1 MRKRAI
7 IILLVFVFSV
17 LMLPSCSGSGQK
29 MLQKSVTSQKKL
41 GEQAEANPSKQINIE
56 DWHFSFE
63 LPSEKWSLKDK
74 QEDREKSIALYG
86 YKREWILDSKNR
98 KIIPNIGIVFEKVP
112 KDMDVIVYSANLR
125 MRIGFEVEKV
135 FTHLD
140 GTISLENAIGYIG
153 KYTNSYNIKHTV
165 MVVHAIH
172 KGIGAQ
178 IIMDAT
184 TEVFPIVENEFN
196 QTLKTLKFAE

>member
-7 IILLVFVFSV
+7 IILLSFIFVV
-17 LMLPSCSGSGQK
+17 LMLPSCSGPGQK
-29 MLQKSVTSQKKL
+29 IPQKSVNSQKNP
-41 GEQAEANPSKQINIE
+41 GEQAKANPSKQINIE

-74 QEDREKSIALYG
+74 QEDSENNIALYR
-86 YKREWILDSKNR
+86 YIREWILDSKNR

-112 KDMDVIVYSANLR
+112 KDMDVIVYSLNR
-125 MRIGFEVEKV
+125 RGFKAEKM
-135 FTHLD
+135 FTHLQ

-153 KYTNSYNIKHTV
+153 KYTNSYNIEHTAMAV
-165 MVVHAIH
+165 YAIH

-184 TEVFPIVENEFN
+184 TEVFPIVESEFN